1 MHVLQA
7 RLVLGSDTALDLL
20 YRLLLEAEKEDFQ
33 VVEVVEEAGHPCLA
47 LGVVAEEEEEA

>member
-1 MHVLQA
+1 MHILQA